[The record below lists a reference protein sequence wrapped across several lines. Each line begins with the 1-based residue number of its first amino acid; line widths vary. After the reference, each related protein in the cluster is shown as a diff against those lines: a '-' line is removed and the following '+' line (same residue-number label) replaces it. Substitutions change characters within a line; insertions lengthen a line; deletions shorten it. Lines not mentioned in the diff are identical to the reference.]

1 MMADVEKAFQELQRA
16 YTNKDINT
24 MMSMVTD
31 DYSVYNVT
39 AAGPKKLVSSRDEAA
54 KALEMVF
61 GNENYISGHAESIQA
76 VGNIVHATEIDI
88 YSQNGQRIQATRF
101 GVYEFVGEKL
111 SRAWNF
117 AVRDAN

>member
-1 MMADVEKAFQELQRA
+1 MADVETVFRKLQAA
-16 YTNKDINT
+16 YTSKDIET

-39 AAGPKKLVSSRDEAA
+39 EAGPKKLVSSRDEAA
-54 KALEMVF
+54 RALKMVF
-61 GNENYISGHAESIQA
+61 GNESYLSGHAESIQA
-76 VGNIVHATEIDI
+76 VGNIVHAKEIDI
-88 YSQNGQRIQATRF
+88 YSQGGQRLQATRF

-117 AVRDAN
+117 AVRDQA